1 MIVNLFRRRAF
12 FAIWLSIPGIKTE
25 RYLEKEMIMEMKNIT
40 KVRGVNPLEDFEQK
54 FLQQQGVVP
63 LGTHSPFLTIY
74 SETLWKI

>member
-1 MIVNLFRRRAF
+1 
-12 FAIWLSIPGIKTE
+12 
-25 RYLEKEMIMEMKNIT
+25 MIMEMKNIT